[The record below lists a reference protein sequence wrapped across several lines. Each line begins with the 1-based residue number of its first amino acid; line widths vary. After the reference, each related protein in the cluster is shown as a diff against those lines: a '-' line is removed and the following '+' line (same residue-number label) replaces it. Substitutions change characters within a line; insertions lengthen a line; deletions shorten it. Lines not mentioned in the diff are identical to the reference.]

1 MKPEW
6 ERRMK
11 PEVTPLPNAEWP
23 VAQQFG
29 LLEGLLDTN
38 VRGGRKV
45 GLTMARPVVGR
56 GAFGGVVR
64 ELCCV
69 VASMGPRHAMFPI
82 LCEYLTDLNFS
93 ILSQL
98 STSSHF

>member
-1 MKPEW
+1 
-6 ERRMK
+6 MK
-11 PEVTPLPNAEWP
+11 PEVYPLPNAEWP
-23 VAQQFG
+23 AAQQIGFP
-29 LLEGLLDTN
+29 EGLLDTN

-56 GAFGGVVR
+56 GAFGGVAR

-69 VASMGPRHAMFPI
+69 LRQWDPAMAMFPI
-82 LCEYLTDLNFS
+82 LREYLTDLNFG

-98 STSSHF
+98 STSSHFRFF